1 MLLINVY
8 NETGELIKEHKL
20 DEIIGTQ
27 FYRKYVTPPDRWKS
41 VRKSRQPISFPLP
54 QEDIRFRNNK
64 FYVMDY
70 HWDMEAERGPTVMF
84 DKLVIHV
91 LDKECNLVKR
101 INIPLEDKLK
111 STLGLSVQF
120 EIINKNEDLL
130 ISFLSNSEVYR
141 FFSKKF

>member
-1 MLLINVY
+1 
-8 NETGELIKEHKL
+8 
-20 DEIIGTQ
+20 
-27 FYRKYVTPPDRWKS
+27 
-41 VRKSRQPISFPLP
+41 
-54 QEDIRFRNNK
+54 
-64 FYVMDY
+64 MDY